1 MRKLFTIPLI
11 ALGLVSTAP
20 GAAETLPLYA
30 VEAVA
35 MPLEHQV
42 DGVVEARRQATISSE
57 VAGKVEEVNFDV
69 DDVVEKGAVVVRIR
83 DREYRARLEKARAV
97 LAEAQ
102 ANEAEARLRYQRSSD
117 LLKQKLVA
125 QSAFDEVSAA
135 YKAAQARVVSAKA
148 DLAQSEEQLDY
159 TVVRAPYGGVVVERH
174 VEPGESIRPGQAFM
188 TGYDPGQLRVSAS
201 VPQSIIA
208 SLRERRE
215 VRVLALED
223 GRSLPIDRITIHPFA
238 NPQNH
243 SFPVRLDLGPGQ
255 QHVYPGM
262 LVKVAVTVGE
272 TTRLLVPRQA
282 LVSRSEIN
290 ALYMRAN
297 DGSLEFRQVRIG
309 NRYGD
314 RLEILAGIEPG
325 ETVVLDPVRAAI
337 ELKRQRGDAQ

>member
-1 MRKLFTIPLI
+1 MRKLFVLPLL
-11 ALGLVSTAP
+11 ALVFASTAS
-20 GAAETLPLYA
+20 GATETLPLFT

-35 MPLEHQV
+35 MPLEHRV

-83 DREYRARLEKARAV
+83 DLEYRARLEKARAV

-135 YKAAQARVVSAKA
+135 YKAAQARVVSARA
-148 DLAQSEEQLDY
+148 DLAQAEEQLGY

-188 TGYDPGQLRVSAS
+188 TGYDPTQLRVSAN

-208 SLRERRE
+208 SLRQRRE
-215 VRVLALED
+215 VRVFVLED
-223 GRSLPIDRITIHPFA
+223 GSPLPLQRITIHPFA

-243 SFPVRLDLGPGQ
+243 SFPVRLDLAPD
-255 QHVYPGM
+255 QHNVYPGM

-290 ALYMRAN
+290 ALYLRSA
-297 DGSLEFRQVRIG
+297 DGSLEFRQVRLG
-309 NRYGD
+309 NRYAD
-314 RLEILAGIEPG
+314 RLEILAGIEAG
-325 ETVVLDPVRAAI
+325 ETIVVDPVRAAI